1 MLSVRLAG
9 TEQTVH
15 KKRVLRGLGFE
26 GLGLNGLG
34 LRIQGFKG

>member
-15 KKRVLRGLGFE
+15 KKSVLRGLGFE
-26 GLGLNGLG
+26 VLGLNGFRVEDTG
-34 LRIQGFKG
+34 V